1 MKHLKKNSAKIFS
14 DTAIAARFWFV
25 IACLLFVF
33 CCLEPIILKC
43 IEVMKTND
51 KIVIL
56 DDTSNIIIARG
67 ESLFSNKKL
76 LEETALQVTQCL
88 LTLNNEGLEQNEF
101 VEKLFNEKII
111 GDVKGTVD
119 KIFEKVKGCL
129 NFSQVAHVYQIKSR
143 SNKEDIL
150 VRVEG
155 QVVRSGAFADGQAF
169 YLEENFTLRMQLI
182 KNTDML
188 SGKRWPLIVKSF
200 SIQWEKHE

>member
-88 LTLNNEGLEQNEF
+88 LTLNNEGFIYEIFSVYISKEDDYNHTKLLFKNEF
-101 VEKLFNEKII
+101 E
-111 GDVKGTVD
+111 
-119 KIFEKVKGCL
+119 
-129 NFSQVAHVYQIKSR
+129 
-143 SNKEDIL
+143 
-150 VRVEG
+150 
-155 QVVRSGAFADGQAF
+155 
-169 YLEENFTLRMQLI
+169 
-182 KNTDML
+182 
-188 SGKRWPLIVKSF
+188 
-200 SIQWEKHE
+200 